1 MSTTTDTITLRE
13 AVSDRLALEALKA
26 WAKRTFTKALI
37 ADLALGASVL
47 GVWGVVLF
55 ALHRGM
61 QAYTI
66 VGSLPL

>member
-1 MSTTTDTITLRE
+1 VSTTTDTITLGE

-55 ALHRGM
+55 ALHKAMEG
-61 QAYTI
+61 YTI
-66 VGSLPL
+66 LAGR